1 LFLID
6 NRQTRYVDCS
16 DAALPYATD
25 LIADV
30 LDRTERAMPQA
41 HCFKVMEL
49 ALKAEATATRL
60 GNLR

>member
-1 LFLID
+1 MAD
-6 NRQTRYVDCS
+6 NRQTRYIDCS
-16 DAALPYATD
+16 DAELRYAAD

-49 ALKAEATATRL
+49 ALKAQSMAMRL